1 MYSSI
6 LKLFTILSLKDK
18 ILFIIL
24 SILSLLATFLEL
36 IGIGMVIPFVSIIL
50 DSNKIYDIYLI
61 SNLIV
66 FFNLTK
72 TEIFTFSLLL
82 LVIIFSI
89 KNIFL
94 GFFTF
99 AKHNFIMNSNL
110 RLTKK
115 LSNFYFKTNYKF
127 HLNSNSSFLIR
138 NLQSE
143 VPRTNTF
150 LQHTLFL
157 INESI
162 LLIGILLFILI
173 YNFYVF
179 FTIIPI
185 LVTFGLSFIY
195 LTKKFSSN
203 WGKKQSYFDGL
214 SFKIIMEGLSNIK
227 LAKTFNKTNFFHS
240 IYTNFKS
247 KKLKTDRNIN
257 TLNDMPRLFLEIIA
271 IFTFAI
277 VLYLL
282 YYNQNENEYI
292 LSTIALFAVS
302 AFKILPSI
310 GRIITSVSNI
320 KFHSESV
327 EIIFNIFNNNSIETN
342 TLKVNTDNSDLTNSD
357 ENFII
362 IKDLSFSYDKSM
374 SKVLENI
381 NLNIKQGD
389 YVGIIGK
396 SGAGKTTLI
405 DLMLGLLKPDKGS
418 VKLMGKDVY
427 DDHKKISE
435 LVGYVPQT
443 NILADETI
451 RQNIAFGVPDNEIRN
466 KAIMDVIKL
475 SNLEELIKSLDK
487 GINTIIGERGVR
499 LSGGQIQRISI
510 ARALYNNPKILF
522 FDEATS
528 SLDKKTENKILED
541 INLLK
546 GKHTLIMITHNQ
558 ETLKYCNIIYEVKNK
573 KIRRIK

>member
-72 TEIFTFSLLL
+72 TEIFIFSLLL

-150 LQHTLFL
+150 LQHTLFI

-162 LLIGILLFILI
+162 LLVGILLFILI

-327 EIIFNIFNNNSIETN
+327 EIIFNIFHNNSIETN
-342 TLKVNTDNSDLTNSD
+342 TLKENTDNSDLTTSD

-418 VKLMGKDVY
+418 VKLMGKDLY

>member
-1 MYSSI
+1 MYRSI
-6 LKLFTILSLKDK
+6 LNLFSILNLKDK
-18 ILFIIL
+18 IFFIIL
-24 SILSLLATFLEL
+24 SIMSLFATFLEL
-36 IGIGMVIPFVSIIL
+36 IGIGLVIPFVSIIL
-50 DSNKIYDIYLI
+50 DSNKIYDIYFI

-66 FFNLTK
+66 FFKLTK
-72 TEIFTFSLLL
+72 SEIFFYSLFLL
-82 LVIIFSI
+82 FFVFLI
-89 KNIFL
+89 KNFYL

-99 AKHNFIMNSNL
+99 VKHNFIMNTNY

-150 LQHTLFL
+150 LQHTLSL
-157 INESI
+157 INEII
-162 LLIGILLFILI
+162 LLVGILLFILI
-173 YNFYVF
+173 YNSYVF
-179 FTIIPI
+179 FIIIPI
-185 LVTFGLSFIY
+185 LIIFGLSFIY
-195 LTKKFSSN
+195 LTKKFASN

-227 LAKTFNKTNFFHS
+227 LAKTFDKVNFFHS
-240 IYTNFKS
+240 LYTNFKS

-257 TLNDMPRLFLEIIA
+257 TLNDIPKLFLELIA
-271 IFTFAI
+271 IFTFVI

-282 YYNQNENEYI
+282 YNNQNENEYI
-292 LSTIALFAVS
+292 LSTLALFAVAS
-302 AFKILPSI
+302 FKILPSI
-310 GRIITSVSNI
+310 GKIITSINNL

-327 EIIFNIFNNNSIETN
+327 EIIFNILIKNSIEN
-342 TLKVNTDNSDLTNSD
+342 INSKENYKDSNFIVSD
-357 ENFII
+357 ENII
-362 IKDLSFSYDKSM
+362 VIKNLMFSYSNSM
-374 SKVLENI
+374 SPVLENI

-405 DLMLGLLKPDKGS
+405 DLMLGLLEPNNGS
-418 VKLMGKDVY
+418 VKLMGQEVY
-427 DDHKKISE
+427 NNNKIISE
-435 LVGYVPQT
+435 LIGYVPQT

-451 RQNIAFGVPDNEIRN
+451 RQNIAFGVPENEIN
-466 KAIMDVIKL
+466 DNAIIEVIKL
-475 SNLEELIKSLDK
+475 SNLEELIDSLDA
-487 GINTIIGERGVR
+487 GVNTIVGERGVR

-510 ARALYNNPKILF
+510 ARALYNKPKLLF

-558 ETLKYCNIIYEVKNK
+558 DTLKYCNTVYEIKNNKIYKT
-573 KIRRIK
+573 R